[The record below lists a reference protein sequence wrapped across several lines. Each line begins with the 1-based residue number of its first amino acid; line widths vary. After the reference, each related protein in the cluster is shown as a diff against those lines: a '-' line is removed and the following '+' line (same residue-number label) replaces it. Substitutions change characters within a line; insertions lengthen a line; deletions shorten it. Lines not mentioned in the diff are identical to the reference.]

1 MKTDLRNNFINNDKV
16 KNLDYL
22 LKEKILYENICYKH
36 DLNYSKY
43 CSTCNKE
50 ICIKCNKDCHFG
62 HNIVNFENLMPD
74 VYEINSVLKSLK
86 QYEND
91 NNIFMEEINYL

>member
-16 KNLDYL
+16 KNLDFL

-43 CSTCNKE
+43 CSTCGRD
-50 ICIKCNKDCHFG
+50 IC
-62 HNIVNFENLMPD
+62 FE
-74 VYEINSVLKSLK
+74 
-86 QYEND
+86 
-91 NNIFMEEINYL
+91 